1 MGEVSMDES
10 KRFQDQLLTTKFFVP
25 ASSHALISRPRLFA
39 LLDEGLSRPLILV
52 CAPAGFGKS
61 TLVAAW
67 VQSKPAE
74 YPQVAWVSLDEGDN
88 DPVQFWSYVFTALE
102 RCRPGTYQPLLSA
115 VRSQHVSLPS
125 LLTAL
130 LNTWV
135 EHDEPQL
142 LVLDDYHAITEPAL
156 HTSLASLIE
165 RLPPQ
170 VHLVLITR
178 VDPPVRLSR
187 LRGRDQVV
195 EVRTESLRYTVEETG
210 AFLREVMGIHLEPNA
225 LEQVAARTEGWPMG
239 LQLVGLSLREHVAP
253 HALLERMSGKE
264 RYILDYLTEEVLQQ
278 QPAQIQ
284 AFLLRT
290 SMLARLTAPL
300 CDAVTGQTGSQQI
313 LEELERAN
321 VFLVPLDGERRW
333 YRYHTL
339 FAEALRTRLEQQEA
353 TQALHDLHRRAC
365 DWYAGQGVVREA
377 IEHALQA
384 QDWPRAADLIEVA
397 PQVLTL
403 GTSGSPT
410 ALSWL
415 RQLPADVVGQRPRLC
430 LYYGRLLFLAA
441 RFQEALSWL
450 DTTEDA
456 LLEARTPPSQEREAI
471 AETTRRSSLP
481 EHERQ
486 ALLGELLSYRAVI
499 AGHHGASQQARSLS
513 QQARSSLTDQHV
525 YEQASSTS
533 ALALAALA
541 EGDIGTA
548 LHHAFQV
555 STMMQTVENTGA
567 AISFLCIAASLLHL
581 QGQLHAAWQTYQEAI
596 ALGRG
601 PQNVPFA
608 AVGLAYAYQADLLR
622 EWNRLDEALEF
633 ALRGLHLAE
642 QGGYNLVYLGRG
654 YQALVRIYLSQGELE
669 AAQATLE
676 EMRHFPLLVQNPY
689 QQAVLTS
696 VEQVRLWIADGQGEQ
711 AVHWARGLAHRERT
725 HAPLAAER
733 EEVALARVCLLQQQ
747 PAEALTRLERVVEQA
762 TAQQRWSQ
770 VIEARLLQALAYQV
784 NQQEHEALSALAEAV
799 RLAEPEGYLRSFL
812 DEGTPMQTLLSSLRA
827 QQQQQG
833 PTPYLDTLLASFTAA
848 SSRQAQPRPQLPS
861 GPSTP
866 RLPNAQGSLLLDP
879 LSEREQ
885 EVLRLLAQGASNQE
899 IAEQLVVTPA
909 TVKFHV
915 SNILSKLQARNRTQA
930 VARARSLGLLSAEP

>member
-1 MGEVSMDES
+1 MDES
-10 KRFQDQLLTTKFFVP
+10 KRFQDQLLMTKFFVP
-25 ASSHALISRPRLFA
+25 ASSHALISRARLLA

-52 CAPAGFGKS
+52 SAPAGFGKS

-67 VQSKPAE
+67 VQSRPAGS
-74 YPQVAWVSLDEGDN
+74 PHVAWVSLDEGDN
-88 DPVQFWSYVFTALE
+88 DPVQFWSYVLTALE
-102 RCRPGTYQPLLSA
+102 RCQPGTYQSLVTA
-115 VRSQHVSLPS
+115 VRSRHFSLPS

-135 EHDEPQL
+135 EHSEPQL
-142 LVLDDYHAITEPAL
+142 LVLDDYQVITEPAL

-165 RLPPQ
+165 RRPLQ

-178 VDPPVRLSR
+178 VDPPLKLSR
-187 LRGRDQVV
+187 LRGRDQVF
-195 EVRTESLRYTVEETG
+195 EVRTDSLRYTMEETG
-210 AFLREVMGIHLEPNA
+210 AFLREVMGIHLEP
-225 LEQVAARTEGWPMG
+225 LEVEQVAARTAGWPMG
-239 LQLVGLSLREHVAP
+239 LQLVGLSLREHITP
-253 HALLERMSGKE
+253 QALLAQMSGKE

-278 QPAQIQ
+278 QPAEIQ

-290 SMLARLTAPL
+290 SILARLTAPL
-300 CDAVTGQTGSQQI
+300 CDAVMSQAGSQQI
-313 LEELERAN
+313 LETLDRAN

-339 FAEALRTRLEQQEA
+339 FAEALRARLEQREEQR
-353 TQALHDLHRRAC
+353 ALHDFHRRAC
-365 DWYAGQGVVREA
+365 DWYAGHGAVREA

-384 QDWPRAADLIEVA
+384 QDWPRAADLIELA

-415 RQLPADVVGQRPRLC
+415 RQLPADEVGHRPRLC
-430 LYYGRLLFLAA
+430 LYYVRLLFLAA

-450 DTTEDA
+450 DVTEAALTEAETKPSLQREEITETTSRSG
-456 LLEARTPPSQEREAI
+456 LSERE
-471 AETTRRSSLP
+471 RKV
-481 EHERQ
+481 
-486 ALLGELLSYRAVI
+486 LLGELLSYRAVI
-499 AGHHGASQQARSLS
+499 AGHYGESQKARSLS
-513 QQARSSLTDQHV
+513 QQALSSPTDQHV
-525 YEQASSTS
+525 YVQASSAS

-541 EGDIGTA
+541 EGEINTA

-555 STMMQTVENTGA
+555 STKMQATENMGA
-567 AISFLCIAASLLHL
+567 AISFLCIAAFLLHL

-601 PQNVPFA
+601 PMNVPFA

-633 ALRGLHLAE
+633 AMRGLHLAE

-669 AAQATLE
+669 AAQASLE
-676 EMRHFPLLVQNPY
+676 EMRQLPLLVQNPY
-689 QQAVLTS
+689 QQAILSS
-696 VEQVRLWIADGQGEQ
+696 VEQVRLWIAGGQGEW
-711 AVHWARGLAHRERT
+711 AVHWAMGLSHQGRT
-725 HAPLAAER
+725 LAPLASER
-733 EEVALARVCLLQQQ
+733 EEVALVRVCLFQQQ
-747 PAEALTRLERVVEQA
+747 PAEALIRLERVLERA

-784 NQQEHEALSALAEAV
+784 NQQEHEALSTLASAV
-799 RLAEPEGYLRSFL
+799 RLAEPEGYIRSFL
-812 DEGTPMQTLLSSLRA
+812 DEGTPMETLLSSLRA
-827 QQQQQG
+827 QQQKQG
-833 PTPYLDTLLASFTAA
+833 PTPYLDKVLASFSAA
-848 SSRQAQPRPQLPS
+848 SFRQEKPHPEFHTSPS
-861 GPSTP
+861 SP
-866 RLPNAQGSLLLDP
+866 RLPHEPASPLLDP

-885 EVLRLLAQGASNQE
+885 EVLWLLAQGASNQE
-899 IAEQLVVTPA
+899 IAEQLVVTAA

-930 VARARSLGLLSAEP
+930 VARARSLGLLPAEP

>member
-1 MGEVSMDES
+1 MDES
-10 KRFQDQLLTTKFFVP
+10 KLFQDQLLMTKFFVP
-25 ASSHALISRPRLFA
+25 ASSHALISRARLFA
-39 LLDEGLSRPLILV
+39 LLDEGLSRPLTLV
-52 CAPAGFGKS
+52 SAPAGFGKS

-67 VQSKPAE
+67 VQSRPAE
-74 YPQVAWVSLDEGDN
+74 IPQVAWVSLDEGDN
-88 DPVQFWSYVFTALE
+88 DPVQFWSYVLTALD
-102 RCRPGTYQPLLSA
+102 RCQPGTYQPLLTA
-115 VRSQHVSLPS
+115 LRSRHFSLPS

-135 EHDEPQL
+135 EHSKPLL
-142 LVLDDYHAITEPAL
+142 LVLDDYHVITEPAL
-156 HTSLASLIE
+156 HTALASLIE

-178 VDPPVRLSR
+178 VDPPLKLSR
-187 LRGRDQVV
+187 LRGRDQVI
-195 EVRTESLRYTVEETG
+195 EVRTNSLRYTVEETD
-210 AFLREVMGIHLEPNA
+210 AFLCEVMGIHLDPNA

-239 LQLVGLSLREHVAP
+239 LQFVGLSLREHVTP
-253 HALLERMSGKE
+253 HALLERLSGKE
-264 RYILDYLTEEVLQQ
+264 RSILDYLTEEVLQQ
-278 QPAQIQ
+278 QPAEIQ

-290 SMLARLTAPL
+290 SILARLTASL
-300 CDAVTGQTGSQQI
+300 CDAVMNQAGSQQI
-313 LEELERAN
+313 LEALERAN

-339 FAEALRTRLEQQEA
+339 FAEALRARLEQREEP
-353 TQALHDLHRRAC
+353 QALHDLHRRAC
-365 DWYAGQGVVREA
+365 DWYAEHGAVREA

-384 QDWPRAADLIEVA
+384 QDWPRVADLIELV
-397 PQVLTL
+397 PQVLVL

-415 RQLPADVVGQRPRLC
+415 RQLPATVVGQRPRLC
-430 LYYGRLLFLAA
+430 LYYVRLLFLAA

-450 DTTEDA
+450 DMTEAA
-456 LLEARTPPSQEREAI
+456 LLEAETTPSQEREEI
-471 AETTRRSSLP
+471 AQTTSRSDLS

-486 ALLGELLSYRAVI
+486 VFLGELLSYRAVI
-499 AGHHGASQQARSLS
+499 AGHYGESQRARSLS
-513 QQARSSLTDQHV
+513 QQARSSLTDHHV
-525 YEQASSTS
+525 YEQASSAS

-541 EGDIGTA
+541 EGEISTA

-555 STMMQTVENTGA
+555 STMMQAVENMGA

-581 QGQLHAAWQTYQEAI
+581 QGQLHAAWQTYQEAV

-601 PQNVPFA
+601 PENMPFA

-669 AAQATLE
+669 TAQATLE
-676 EMRHFPLLVQNPY
+676 EMRHLPLLVQNPY

-696 VEQVRLWIADGQGEQ
+696 VEQVRLWIAGGQGER
-711 AVHWARGLAHRERT
+711 AVHWAMGLSHQERAH
-725 HAPLAAER
+725 ALLASER
-733 EEVALARVCLLQQQ
+733 EEVALVRVWLLQQQ
-747 PAEALTRLERVVEQA
+747 PEEALTRLVRVLERA
-762 TAQQRWSQ
+762 TAQQRWNQ

-784 NQQEHEALSALAEAV
+784 NQQEHEALPALAEAV

-812 DEGTPMQTLLSSLRA
+812 DEGTPMRTLLSSLRA
-827 QQQQQG
+827 QERKQG
-833 PTPYLDTLLASFTAA
+833 PTPYLDTVLASF
-848 SSRQAQPRPQLPS
+848 SSSALHKEQPHPELP
-861 GPSTP
+861 PSPSRP
-866 RLPNAQGSLLLDP
+866 RLPHKQASPLLDP

-899 IAEQLVVTPA
+899 IAEQLVVTAA

-915 SNILSKLQARNRTQA
+915 SHILSKLQARNRTQA